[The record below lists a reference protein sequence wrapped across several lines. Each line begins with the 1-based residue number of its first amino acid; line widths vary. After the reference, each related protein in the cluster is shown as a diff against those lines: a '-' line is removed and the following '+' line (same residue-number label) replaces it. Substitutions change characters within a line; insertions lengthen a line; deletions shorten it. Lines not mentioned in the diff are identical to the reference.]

1 MTEAI
6 DAVETSPT
14 WRLIPHLQAPGSVQM
29 AIDRWLLEQH
39 RAGHHP
45 PALRFYTWS
54 PPAISVGY
62 HQRQLPEHWATL
74 RWQDAPLAVVRRPS
88 GGRAVLHQGDL
99 TYAMVTS
106 GLKGDRSTV
115 YRTLCEVLIQGWRS
129 LGVALHYGDAQGGY
143 HQHTNCFSLATAADL
158 ITASGTKM
166 IGSAQLRRGAAIL
179 QHGSMRL
186 HPDIALAQQVF
197 LLDKLGDEQP
207 LLPAPL
213 QSLADDVL
221 RRVISHA
228 LAQAAEAVLNIQ
240 LQEQPLTMAEWEQ
253 IMAEHDAATS
263 GDGAAAMPDQT
274 SD

>member
-1 MTEAI
+1 
-6 DAVETSPT
+6 
-14 WRLIPHLQAPGSVQM
+14 
-29 AIDRWLLEQH
+29 
-39 RAGHHP
+39 
-45 PALRFYTWS
+45 
-54 PPAISVGY
+54 
-62 HQRQLPEHWATL
+62 
-74 RWQDAPLAVVRRPS
+74 
-88 GGRAVLHQGDL
+88 VLHQGDL

-115 YRTLCEVLIQGWRS
+115 YRILCEVLIQGWRS

-263 GDGAAAMPDQT
+263 GDGAAAVPDQT